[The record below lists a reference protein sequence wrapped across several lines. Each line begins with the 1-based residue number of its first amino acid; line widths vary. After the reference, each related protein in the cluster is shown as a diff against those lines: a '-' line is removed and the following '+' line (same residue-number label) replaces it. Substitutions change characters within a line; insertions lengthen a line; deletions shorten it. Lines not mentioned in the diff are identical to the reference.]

1 MRLLIALLLLVNA
14 LLLAMTAGLLPRP
27 SPEAARA
34 DVEQPLRPDRLRIL
48 AAVPGHD
55 ATNLP
60 PQADHSPHSAEDKA
74 DGEAPAAPPSA
85 SPESSTP
92 AVVPAPAAAAA
103 EPTPPKPTA
112 AAAPPL
118 ACLRLAELDPKLLPA
133 LKELPQGLPGVQIQ
147 ERKSEKPTSWR
158 VVLPPQGSAAAA
170 NRRLENLQQAGV
182 DDAFV
187 IRDPGPLQWGI
198 SLGLFRSEESAEKR
212 LAELRSKNVKGA
224 QVVARTVPVIELS
237 YQCPPS
243 VAGDLRQRIQA
254 RFPQLSIDA
263 CHP

>member
-1 MRLLIALLLLVNA
+1 MRHDRPLVQHRALIDQLATWLIEQARAVQILRIDVHMFRFRVAEAGPQRRAGLAGHVLQMGDIQAELLLK
-14 LLLAMTAGLLPRP
+14 
-27 SPEAARA
+27 
-34 DVEQPLRPDRLRIL
+34 Q
-48 AAVPGHD
+48 
-55 ATNLP
+55 
-60 PQADHSPHSAEDKA
+60 
-74 DGEAPAAPPSA
+74 
-85 SPESSTP
+85 
-92 AVVPAPAAAAA
+92 
-103 EPTPPKPTA
+103 
-112 AAAPPL
+112 
-118 ACLRLAELDPKLLPA
+118 
-133 LKELPQGLPGVQIQ
+133 ELPQGLPGVQIQ

-170 NRRLENLQQAGV
+170 NRRLDSLQQAGV

-224 QVVARTVPVIELS
+224 QIVTRTVPVIELS

-243 VAGDLRQRIQA
+243 VAGDLRRRIQA